1 MLSKKRKV
9 ILIRAGDSAGRLPHA
24 LLCLAANLDDDVL
37 ILDEATPQLIYK
49 YRDDVKNALCVGLS
63 TITGSY
69 VKYSLLV
76 AKALRQINPQLPL
89 IWGGWHPSLKPQQTL
104 HSEFVDKVVVG
115 QGEEAFRKIVNSIKA
130 QEQIEDVVSC
140 AYRDKSSFPVY
151 DLGLLRNIERYII
164 PYVSERSISLYTSQG
179 CPFGCKFCAVNSLYG
194 SKYSGWPVKDVIAL
208 IERNVKKHFIDG
220 VHFDDD
226 NFFIQKKRPLDFAS
240 KLLEKN
246 LNINWSSD
254 ARVDTLCGLDKSEWE
269 ILDRSGCKRLLVG
282 AESGSQL
289 TLNKLNKKITPE
301 MILEFGRLCYKYRII
316 PSFSMMVGV
325 PGETQED
332 INETFALLDNLK
344 KNIPSSELLLFLYT
358 PYPGTPLYEVAKSK
372 GFKEPQALSDW
383 GEFYLNVPTVPWVDA
398 GLIERV
404 KRYNRMFSSPRDI
417 SLKNKSKRSFRLM
430 LSMRKINNLALRL
443 QREKNKK
450 EAVFRFF
457 KKRLSKKG

>member
-1 MLSKKRKV
+1 MSGKKRKV
-9 ILIRAGDSAGRLPHA
+9 ILIRAGDCAGRLPHA

-37 ILDEATPQLIYK
+37 ILDEATPQLIFK
-49 YRDDVKNALCVGLS
+49 HRDEIKNALCAGLS

-69 VKYSLLV
+69 VKYSLLA
-76 AKALRQINPQLPL
+76 AKALRQINPHLPL

-104 HSEFVDKVVVG
+104 QSKFVDKVVVG
-115 QGEEAFRKIVNSIKA
+115 QGEEAFRQIVNSIKA
-130 QEQIEDVVSC
+130 QEQIEDVVSRP
-140 AYRDKSSFPVY
+140 YMDKGSFPVY
-151 DLGLLRNIERYII
+151 NLDLLRNIERYII
-164 PYVSERSISLYTSQG
+164 PYVSERTISLYTQQG
-179 CPFGCKFCAVNSLYG
+179 CPFGCKFCAINSLYG
-194 SKYSGWPVKDVIAL
+194 SKYSGWPIKDVIAL
-208 IERNVKKHFIDG
+208 IEKNVKKHFIDG

-289 TLNKLNKKITPE
+289 TLDKLNKRITPE
-301 MILEFGRLCYKYRII
+301 MIMEFGRLCHKYRII

-332 INETFALLDNLK
+332 INETFALLDKLK
-344 KNIPSSELLLFLYT
+344 RNIPNSELLLFLYT
-358 PYPGTPLYEVAKSK
+358 PYPGTPLYEVAKSM
-372 GFKEPQALSDW
+372 GFKEPAALNDW

-404 KRYNRMFSSPRDI
+404 KQYNMMFSAARDLN
-417 SLKNKSKRSFRLM
+417 LKNKFKRSFSLR
-430 LSMRKINNLALRL
+430 LSMRKINNLTQRL

-450 EAVFRFF
+450 EAVLRFI
-457 KKRLSKKG
+457 KKRLLRKG